1 MRRDLIVSQSI
12 DINASPSKVWTVMT
26 DPELIKE
33 YLYGTETVTD
43 WLVGSEIIFQGEY
56 QDQSYRDKGI
66 ILESVPEERL
76 SYSYWSGFSGAEDKP
91 ENYSIITYTL
101 VRQDDNRTTF
111 TWTQEGFATEEGYNH
126 SRNTTGTL
134 LEQIKEIAER

>member
-12 DINASPSKVWTVMT
+12 DINASPSKVWVALT
-26 DPELIKE
+26 DPDLIKE

-43 WLVGSEIIFQGEY
+43 WQVGSDVIFQGEY
-56 QDQSYRDKGI
+56 QNQSYRDKGVV
-66 ILESVPEERL
+66 LENVLEERL

-91 ENYSIITYTL
+91 ENYSTIAYGL
-101 VRQDDNRTTF
+101 AKQDDNHTTF
-111 TWTQEGFATEEGYNH
+111 TWTQQGFTTEEGYNH
-126 SRNTTGTL
+126 SKNGIGSL